1 MGFKDFGS
9 GIFEKIDSFIE
20 FMGDI
25 FESGFFYYV
34 IIIAL
39 FLLILT
45 GIIVAIFWIKGNPF
59 IKVEEIAPEKLEVMN
74 NAPSF
79 CNQKGFNSWKWVN
92 ESGYSF
98 SCVNVTQETPTIE
111 RFYRN
116 ET

>member
-1 MGFKDFGS
+1 MAFKDFGS

-34 IIIAL
+34 LLIGF

-45 GIIVAIFWIKGNPF
+45 GILILIFYLKGNPF
-59 IKVEEIAPEKLEVMN
+59 VKEIPAEQLEVMN

-79 CNQKGFNSWKWVN
+79 CAQRGFNSWDWKDEAN
-92 ESGYSF
+92 YTFYCFNS
-98 SCVNVTQETPTIE
+98 TRETPLIE
-111 RFYRN
+111 RLYRN